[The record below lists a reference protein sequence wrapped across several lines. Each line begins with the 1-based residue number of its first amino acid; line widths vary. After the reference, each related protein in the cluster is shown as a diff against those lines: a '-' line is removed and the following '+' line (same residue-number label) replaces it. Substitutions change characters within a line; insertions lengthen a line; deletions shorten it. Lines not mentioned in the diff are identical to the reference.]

1 MCLHIKTVQFRGG
14 IDLASK
20 NSSGTTA
27 SSLQSCFN
35 PISNMELSFSSRLIC
50 IYLFLIQLLSIPAI
64 ASPLALMPPAIAL
77 QARDQEFPSL
87 DFKVWYG
94 KDATGKEAR
103 LYIGDIGFGLDAR
116 QQPKEFILGN
126 NDGFSPA
133 RDLHELGC
141 ATFWYQEEKDAL
153 IQRIRLYP
161 RTLKNIDNYEAPYSD
176 FINALMARLEQWAA
190 AQKNMFSLGV
200 VGEKWTKEVYP
211 ELSRREREHKG

>member
-1 MCLHIKTVQFRGG
+1 M
-14 IDLASK
+14 A
-20 NSSGTTA
+20 
-27 SSLQSCFN
+27 
-35 PISNMELSFSSRLIC
+35 PSFSSRLLC

-77 QARDQEFPSL
+77 QARDQECKIVLVLNLVMTLIQFLSVPSL
-87 DFKVWYG
+87 EFKVWYG

-103 LYIGDIGFGLDAR
+103 LYLGDIGFGLDAR

-161 RTLKNIDNYEAPYSD
+161 RTLKNTDNHEAPYSD
-176 FINALMARLEQWAA
+176 FINELMARLEQWAA
-190 AQKNMFSLGV
+190 AGKNMFSLGV
-200 VGEKWTKEVYP
+200 AGEKWTKEVYP
-211 ELSRREREHKG
+211 DLSRREREHKG